1 MNDTKNKIIN
11 WEKVFSYSDS
21 FKNNSPCK
29 WQFIEEFF
37 DKEFYE
43 KLYETFPKDDDT
55 WELISTWDK
64 NSLRKLWS
72 DDTDGSDPSDIVDPN
87 FSESWNEFHH
97 YLFSDEFIQNIQK
110 FSNIPVGRLKH
121 FSMKISREGDYQ
133 SPHIHNVGPSTL
145 IFMIYFTKNWKK
157 GDPGGTYVTPE
168 EDESKI
174 IFEADNL
181 DNTAV
186 VFQDGPHSGHGVR
199 PLKEGVERHAIQI
212 YLEGWSAETG
222 WSCDPIVRELREI

>member
-1 MNDTKNKIIN
+1 MNDDKNKIIN
-11 WEKVFSYSDS
+11 WEKLFSYSNS
-21 FKNNSPCK
+21 FQNKSPCK
-29 WQFIEEFF
+29 WEFIEEFF
-37 DKEFYE
+37 HKEFYE
-43 KLYETFPKDDDT
+43 KLYETFPKDDSA
-55 WELISTWDK
+55 WERISSWDK

-72 DDTDGSDPSDIVDPN
+72 DDTNESTTSDTFDPY

-97 YLFSDEFIQNIQK
+97 YLFSDEFIQNMQK
-110 FSNIPVGRLKH
+110 FSSVPVGRLKH
-121 FSMKISREGDYQ
+121 FSMKISRKGDYQ
-133 SPHIHNVGPSTL
+133 FPHIHNVGPSTL

-157 GDPGGTYVTPE
+157 GDPGGTYITPE

-181 DNTAV
+181 DNTAI

-222 WSCDPIVRELREI
+222 WSCTPIVRELKEI

>member
-1 MNDTKNKIIN
+1 MNNTKNQIIN
-11 WEKVFSYSDS
+11 WEKVFLYSND
-21 FKNNSPCK
+21 FKNKSPCK
-29 WQFIEEFF
+29 WAFIEEFF
-37 DKEFYE
+37 HKEFYE
-43 KLYETFPKDDDT
+43 KLYETFPKDDGT
-55 WELISTWDK
+55 WERVSTWDK

-72 DDTDGSDPSDIVDPN
+72 DDTDESSISDIFDPN
-87 FSESWNEFHH
+87 LSESWNEFHH

-110 FSNIPVGRLKH
+110 FSSVPVGRLKH
-121 FSMKISREGDYQ
+121 FSMKISRKGDYQ
-133 SPHIHNVGPSTL
+133 LPHIHNVGPTTL

-157 GDPGGTYVTPE
+157 GDPGGTYITPE

-181 DNTAV
+181 DNTAI

-212 YLEGWSAETG
+212 YLEGWSDETG
-222 WSCDPIVRELREI
+222 WSCTPIVRELKEI